1 MDIHQLRSWIFELYE
16 PLENER
22 QYIVYDEQRG
32 NLLIDAPPFS
42 ERALRLVRGA
52 GPASL
57 LVATN
62 AARAADAGKY
72 REALGL
78 QVAAHADDAD
88 GIPGGPDLVLGDDE
102 LVRPDA
108 RAVRVHANGQG
119 ATVVLLRKA
128 GGVLVCG
135 DLDLASDAARA
146 LLPLAFSVVLS
157 ARRSPMWNAG
167 KDNLL
172 ALQDELPKPKK
183 QFGILLQAPW
193 DREYKGRLEDKL
205 VPHDPIVPREVTAPR
220 EAAMGPETL
229 VVATAARELVEA
241 PRRPVSSDRA
251 VSAGGSEGARGPASA
266 MDRGQASAM
275 DRGPAPA
282 IGRGQAPAQGKR
294 PRSFAEDWN
303 APSSPRPPT
312 TIANPETDIQPPPP
326 VVAPRS
332 IGDRYRR
339 LSVEELAGVPYVD
352 YIWGG
357 VDLSPDGSEVAFS
370 WNRSGTFEI
379 YSAPLEGERIF
390 QLTDA
395 KERSVWP
402 RWSPDARQL
411 AFLRDR
417 GGDEQFDIWFVDRD
431 GEHERNLTNETGV
444 VHRDIAWSP
453 DGTKLAYTANAGGK
467 AFAIHV
473 IDVGTGKKRAL
484 TDGVRDDM
492 QPRWSPDGT
501 LLVFWSRRDDVR
513 TNADLYVVPSL
524 GGEATLLETRAGKDG
539 ESFDPQWSPDGT
551 RIAFTTDTRGRQEI
565 AIASYAERQISRV
578 EHMTESIYD
587 EYGAV
592 WRPDGRAL
600 VYLHNEDAAVSLRR
614 VFAVSHADHA
624 VSDIPGMHLSP
635 DVGPDSDTTAFLFSS
650 PSHPWDV
657 FMTRERAIEAR
668 ALTRSLPAT
677 IDSATLVEPSHVRYP
692 GADGDEVPALVFLPY
707 AEALRGEKI
716 PPAIINIHGGPTT
729 QHHREWDLATQV
741 FVNAGFVVLEPNPR
755 GSTGYGKAWREA
767 NRRDWGGKDLE
778 DIARG
783 AAWLGDQKLADPAR
797 IGVYGGSYGGYL
809 TLMSLALRPDRFAA
823 GVSVVGVVSWKTMAE
838 TTRGDLR
845 EYLFREFGDPAKDAE
860 LYRERS
866 PLTHASKIRAPLLIL
881 QGENDPRVPRGEAEQ
896 VVKALRDGGKTH
908 EYHVYPGE
916 GHGFRVTENRIDAL
930 RRALD
935 WFDRHL
941 RQA

>member
-1 MDIHQLRSWIFELYE
+1 VDIHQLRSWIFELYE

-22 QYIVYDEQRG
+22 QYIVYDDERG

-62 AARAADAGKY
+62 AARAADAAKY
-72 REALGL
+72 RQALGL
-78 QVAAHADDAD
+78 QVAVHADDAD

-108 RAVRVHANGQG
+108 RAVRVDANGQG
-119 ATVVLLRKA
+119 ATVLLLQKS
-128 GGVLVCG
+128 GGVLICG

-146 LLPLAFSVVLS
+146 LLPLNFSVVLS

-172 ALQDELPKPKK
+172 ALQDELPKPRK

-193 DREYKGRLEDKL
+193 DRAYKGRLEDKL

-241 PRRPVSSDRA
+241 PRRPVSPERGQA
-251 VSAGGSEGARGPASA
+251 ARESEGARGPAPA
-266 MDRGQASAM
+266 ME
-275 DRGPAPA
+275 RGPAPA
-282 IGRGQAPAQGKR
+282 QGRAETPTSKR
-294 PRSFAEDWN
+294 PKSFAEDWK
-303 APSSPRPPT
+303 APASPRPPT

-332 IGDRYRR
+332 IGHRYRR

-357 VDLSPDGSEVAFS
+357 IDLSPDGAEVAFS

-379 YSAPLEGERIF
+379 YSAPLDGERIF
-390 QLTDA
+390 QLTEA

-402 RWSPDARQL
+402 RWSPDANQL

-417 GGDEQFDIWFVDRD
+417 GGDERFDIWLVDRD
-431 GEHERNLTNETGV
+431 GEHDRNLTNEPGV
-444 VHRDIAWSP
+444 MHRDIAWSP
-453 DGTKLAYTANAGGK
+453 DGTKLAYVANSAGRS
-467 AFAIHV
+467 FAIHV
-473 IDVGTGKKRAL
+473 IDLATGTKRAL
-484 TDGVRDDM
+484 TDGSQDDM

-501 LLVFWSRRDDVR
+501 LLVFWSRRESTR
-513 TNADLYVVPSL
+513 TNADLYVVASS
-524 GGEATLLETRAGKDG
+524 GGETTRLETRQGKDG
-539 ESFDPQWSPDGT
+539 ESIDARWSPDAT
-551 RIAFTTDTRGRQEI
+551 KISFTTDTRGRQEI
-565 AIASYAERQISRV
+565 AIATYAEREIKRV
-578 EHMTESIYD
+578 DRMTESIHD

-592 WRPDGRAL
+592 WRPDGRA
-600 VYLHNEDAAVSLRR
+600 VAYLHNEDAAVSLRR

-624 VSDIPGMHLSP
+624 VSDIPGMHDSP
-635 DVGPDSDTTAFLFSS
+635 DIGPDSDTTVFLFSS
-650 PSHPWDV
+650 PSRPWDV
-657 FMTRERAIEAR
+657 FVTRERAIEAR
-668 ALTRSLPAT
+668 AITRSLPAT
-677 IDSATLVEPSHVRYP
+677 IDPATLVEPSHIRYP
-692 GADGDEVPALVFLPY
+692 GAGGEDVPALLFLPY

-716 PPAIINIHGGPTT
+716 PPAIINIHGGPTS
-729 QHHREWDLATQV
+729 QHHREWNVATQV

-755 GSTGYGKAWREA
+755 GSVGYGKTWREA
-767 NRRDWGGKDLE
+767 NRKDWGGKDLE
-778 DIARG
+778 DVARG
-783 AAWLGDQKLADPAR
+783 AAWLGDQKLADPSR
-797 IGVYGGSYGGYL
+797 IGVYGASYGGYL

-845 EYLFREFGDPAKDAE
+845 DYLVREFGDPVEDAE

-881 QGENDPRVPRGEAEQ
+881 QGENDPRVPQSEAEQ
-896 VVKALRDGGKTH
+896 VVKALRDAGKPH

-930 RRALD
+930 RRAVD
-935 WFDRHL
+935 WFDRNL
-941 RQA
+941 RRA

>member
-1 MDIHQLRSWIFELYE
+1 VDIHQLRSWIFELYE

-22 QYIVYDEQRG
+22 QYIVYDEERG

-78 QVAAHADDAD
+78 QVAVHADDAD

-108 RAVRVHANGQG
+108 RAVRVHANGEG
-119 ATVVLLRKA
+119 ATVLLLRKA

-135 DLDLASDAARA
+135 DLDLASDAARI
-146 LLPLAFSVVLS
+146 LLPLNFSVVLS

-172 ALQDELPKPKK
+172 ALQEELPKPRK

-193 DREYKGRLEDKL
+193 DRAYKGRLEDKL

-229 VVATAARELVEA
+229 VVATAARELVER
-241 PRRPVSSDRA
+241 PRRPVQRGGLPPRPLA
-251 VSAGGSEGARGPASA
+251 AAGETRES
-266 MDRGQASAM
+266 
-275 DRGPAPA
+275 
-282 IGRGQAPAQGKR
+282 KR
-294 PRSFAEDWN
+294 PKSFAEDWD
-303 APSSPRPPT
+303 AHGTARPPT

-357 VDLSPDGSEVAFS
+357 IDLSPDGSEVAFS

-379 YSAPLEGERIF
+379 FSAPLEGERIF
-390 QLTDA
+390 QLTEA
-395 KERSVWP
+395 NERSVWP
-402 RWSPDARQL
+402 RWSPDAKQI

-417 GGDEQFDIWFVDRD
+417 GGDERFDIWLVDRD
-431 GEHERNLTNETGV
+431 GEHERNLTNEPGV
-444 VHRDIAWSP
+444 MHRDIAWSP
-453 DGTKLAYTANAGGK
+453 DGTKLAYTANAAGAGK

-473 IDVGTGKKRAL
+473 IDVTTGAKRAL
-484 TDGVRDDM
+484 TDGSRTDF
-492 QPRWSPDGT
+492 QPQWSPDGA
-501 LLVFWSRRDDVR
+501 LLVFWSRRDNNPM
-513 TNADLYVVPSL
+513 NADLHVVAAA
-524 GGEATLLETRAGKDG
+524 GGEVTRLDTRAGVDG
-539 ESFDPQWSPDGT
+539 ESTDPRWAPEGT
-551 RIAFTTDTRGRQEI
+551 RISFTTDTRGRHEV
-565 AIASYAERQISRV
+565 AIATYAEREIGRV
-578 EHMTESIYD
+578 ERMTDSIYD

-600 VYLHNEDAAVSLRR
+600 AYLHNEDAAVSLRR

-624 VSDIPGMHLSP
+624 VSDIPGMHASP
-635 DVGPDSDTTAFLFSS
+635 DIGPDSDTTVFVFSS
-650 PSHPWDV
+650 PSRPWDV
-657 FMTRERAIEAR
+657 YVTRERATEAR
-668 ALTRSLPAT
+668 AITRSLPTT
-677 IDSATLVEPSHVRYP
+677 IDPVTLVEPSHVRYP
-692 GADGDEVPALVFLPY
+692 GAGGEDVPALLFLPY

-716 PPAIINIHGGPTT
+716 PPAVVNIHGGPTA
-729 QHHREWDLATQV
+729 QHHREWNVATQV
-741 FVNAGFVVLEPNPR
+741 FVNAGFVVLAPNPR
-755 GSTGYGKAWREA
+755 GSTGYGKKWREA
-767 NRRDWGGKDLE
+767 NRGDWGGRDLE

-797 IGVYGGSYGGYL
+797 IGVYGVSYGGYL

-823 GVSVVGVVSWKTMAE
+823 GVSVVGIVSWKTLAE

-845 EYLFREFGDPAKDAE
+845 DVLFREFGDPDEDAE

-866 PLTHASKIRAPLLIL
+866 PLTHASKIRSPLLIL
-881 QGENDPRVPRGEAEQ
+881 QGENDPRVPRSEAEQ
-896 VVKALRDGGKTH
+896 VVKALRDGGKVH
-908 EYHVYPGE
+908 EYHVYPSE
-916 GHGFRVTENRIDAL
+916 GHGFRMTENRIDSL

-935 WFDRHL
+935 WFERYL
-941 RQA
+941 RAVGG

>member
-1 MDIHQLRSWIFELYE
+1 VDIHQLRSWIFELYE

-22 QYIVYDEQRG
+22 QYIVYDGERG

-62 AARAADAGKY
+62 AARAADAAKY

-78 QVAAHADDAD
+78 QVAVHADDAD
-88 GIPGGPDLVLGDDE
+88 GLPGGPDLVLGDDE

-108 RAVRVHANGQG
+108 RAVRVHANGEG
-119 ATVVLLRKA
+119 ATVLLLRKA

-135 DLDLASDAARA
+135 DLDLASDAART
-146 LLPLAFSVVLS
+146 LLPLSFSVVLS

-172 ALQDELPKPKK
+172 ALQDELPKPPK

-193 DREYKGRLEDKL
+193 DRAYKGRLEDKL

-229 VVATAARELVEA
+229 VVATAARELVER
-241 PRRPVSSDRA
+241 PRRPTPA
-251 VSAGGSEGARGPASA
+251 AAGATAAGPA
-266 MDRGQASAM
+266 QP
-275 DRGPAPA
+275 PAKA
-282 IGRGQAPAQGKR
+282 TKR
-294 PRSFAEDWN
+294 PRSFAEDWT
-303 APSSPRPPT
+303 ARSSPRPPT

-357 VDLSPDGSEVAFS
+357 VDLSPDGSEAAFS

-379 YSAPLEGERIF
+379 YSAPLDGARIY

-402 RWSPDARQL
+402 RWSPDAKQL

-417 GGDEQFDIWFVDRD
+417 GGDERFDIWVVDRD
-431 GEHERNLTNETGV
+431 GERERNLTNESGV
-444 VHRDIAWSP
+444 MHRDIAWSP
-453 DGTKLAYTANAGGK
+453 DGTKIAYAANAGGT
-467 AFAIHV
+467 AFAVHV
-473 IDVGTGKKRAL
+473 IEVGTGEKRAL
-484 TDGVRDDM
+484 TDGSRDDM

-501 LLVFWSRRDDVR
+501 LLVFWSRREDVR
-513 TNADLYVVPSL
+513 TNADLYVVAAA
-524 GGEATLLETRAGKDG
+524 GGEITRLLTRDGKDG
-539 ESFDPQWSPDGT
+539 ESIDPQWSPDGA
-551 RIAFTTDTRGRQEI
+551 RISFTTDTRGRQEV
-565 AIASYAERQISRV
+565 AVASYAEREISRV
-578 EHMTESIYD
+578 DHMTESIHD

-600 VYLHNEDAAVSLRR
+600 AYLHNEDAAVSLRR
-614 VFAVSHADHA
+614 VFTVSHADHA
-624 VSDIPGMHLSP
+624 VSDIPGIHASP
-635 DVGPDSDTTAFLFSS
+635 DIGSDSDTTAFLFSS
-650 PSHPWDV
+650 PSRPWDV
-657 FMTRERAIEAR
+657 FVTRERATEAR

-677 IDSATLVEPSHVRYP
+677 IDPATLVEPSHIRYR
-692 GADGDEVPALVFLPY
+692 GAGGDEVPALLFLPY
-707 AEALRGEKI
+707 AEALRGEKT
-716 PPAIINIHGGPTT
+716 PPAIINIHGGPTA
-729 QHHREWDLATQV
+729 QHHREWNVATQV

-767 NRRDWGGKDLE
+767 NRHDWGGKDLE
-778 DIARG
+778 DIALG

-823 GVSVVGVVSWKTMAE
+823 GVSAVGIVSWKTMAE

-845 EYLFREFGDPAKDAE
+845 DYLLREFGDPAKDAE

-881 QGENDPRVPRGEAEQ
+881 QGENDPRVPRSEAEQ

-908 EYHVYPGE
+908 DYHVYAGE
-916 GHGFRVTENRIDAL
+916 GHGFRVTENRVDSL

-935 WFDRHL
+935 WFERHL
-941 RQA
+941 RGAGG

>member
-78 QVAAHADDAD
+78 QVAAHADDAA
-88 GIPGGPDLVLGDDE
+88 GIPGGPDLILGDDE

-108 RAVRVHANGQG
+108 RAFRVHADGHG
-119 ATVVLLRKA
+119 ATVLLLRKA

-146 LLPLAFSVVLS
+146 LLPLNFSTVLS

-172 ALQDELPKPKK
+172 TLQDELPKPRK

-193 DREYKGRLEDKL
+193 DREYTGRLEDKL

-229 VVATAARELVEA
+229 VVATAARELVER
-241 PRRPVSSDRA
+241 PRRPEGA
-251 VSAGGSEGARGPASA
+251 AAGGVREGARGPAPA
-266 MDRGQASAM
+266 KEASSKAT
-275 DRGPAPA
+275 
-282 IGRGQAPAQGKR
+282 KR
-294 PRSFAEDWN
+294 PKSFAEDWD
-303 APSSPRPPT
+303 APGTARPPT
-312 TIANPETDIQPPPP
+312 TIANPATDIQPPPP
-326 VVAPRS
+326 GVAPRS

-352 YIWGG
+352 YVWGG
-357 VDLSPDGSEVAFS
+357 IDLSPDGSEVAFS

-379 YSAPLEGERIF
+379 FSAPLDGERIF
-390 QLTDA
+390 QLTEA
-395 KERSVWP
+395 NERSVWP
-402 RWSPDARQL
+402 RWSPDAKQL

-417 GGDEQFDIWFVDRD
+417 GGDERLDIWLVDRD
-431 GEHERNLTNETGV
+431 GEHESNLTSEPGV
-444 VHRDIAWSP
+444 MHRDIAWSP
-453 DGTKLAYTANAGGK
+453 DGTKLVYTANVGAKG
-467 AFAIHV
+467 FAIHV
-473 IDVGTGKKRAL
+473 IDVTTGAKRAL
-484 TDGVRDDM
+484 TDGSRDDM

-501 LLVFWSRRDDVR
+501 LLVFWSRRGDVR
-513 TNADLYVVPSL
+513 TNADLYVVATS
-524 GGEATLLETRAGKDG
+524 GGDATRLETRGGIDG
-539 ESFDPQWSPDGT
+539 ESIDPRWSPDGT
-551 RIAFTTDTRGRQEI
+551 RISFTTDTRGRHEV
-565 AIASYAERQISRV
+565 AIATYAERDIGRI
-578 EHMTESIYD
+578 ERMTESIHD

-600 VYLHNEDAAVSLRR
+600 AYLHNEDAAVSVRR

-624 VSDIPGMHLSP
+624 VSDIPGMHASP
-635 DVGPDSDTTAFLFSS
+635 DIGPDSDTTVFLFSS
-650 PSHPWDV
+650 PSRPWDV
-657 FMTRERAIEAR
+657 YMTRERAIEAR
-668 ALTRSLPAT
+668 AITRSLPAT
-677 IDSATLVEPSHVRYP
+677 IGPETLVEPSHLVYP
-692 GADGDEVPALVFLPY
+692 GAGGEDVPALLFLPY
-707 AEALRGEKI
+707 AEALRTEKI
-716 PPAIINIHGGPTT
+716 PPAIINIHGGPTS
-729 QHHREWDLATQV
+729 QHHREWNVATQM

-755 GSTGYGKAWREA
+755 GSTGYGKKWREG

-783 AAWLGDQKLADPAR
+783 AAWLGEQKLADPAR
-797 IGVYGGSYGGYL
+797 IGVYGVSYGGYL
-809 TLMSLALRPDRFAA
+809 TLMSLALRPERFAA
-823 GVSVVGVVSWKTMAE
+823 GVSVVGVVSWKTMVE

-845 EYLFREFGDPAKDAE
+845 DYLLRELGDPAKDAD

-866 PLTHASKIRAPLLIL
+866 PLTHVSKIRSPLLVL
-881 QGENDPRVPRGEAEQ
+881 QGENDPRVPRSEAEQ
-896 VVKALRDGGKTH
+896 VVKALRDNGKPH

-941 RQA
+941 RRA

>member
-62 AARAADAGKY
+62 AARAVDAAKY
-72 REALGL
+72 RERLGL
-78 QVAAHADDAD
+78 QVAVHADDAD
-88 GIPGGPDLVLGDDE
+88 GVPGGPDLVLGDDE

-108 RAVRVHANGQG
+108 RAIRVHANGEG
-119 ATVVLLRKA
+119 ATVLLLRKA

-146 LLPLAFSVVLS
+146 LLPLHFSVVLS

-172 ALQDELPKPKK
+172 TLQDELPKPQK

-229 VVATAARELVEA
+229 VVATAARELVER
-241 PRRPVSSDRA
+241 PRRPLPAAAAATASGAAQQSVKSS
-251 VSAGGSEGARGPASA
+251 S
-266 MDRGQASAM
+266 
-275 DRGPAPA
+275 
-282 IGRGQAPAQGKR
+282 R
-294 PRSFAEDWN
+294 PKSFAEDWD
-303 APSSPRPPT
+303 ARGTARPPT
-312 TIANPETDIQPPPP
+312 TIANPPTDIQPPPP

-332 IGDRYRR
+332 IGDRFRR
-339 LSVEELAGVPYVD
+339 LSVEELAGVPFVD
-352 YIWGG
+352 YQWGG
-357 VDLSPDGSEVAFS
+357 IDLSPDGSEVAFS

-379 YSAPLEGERIF
+379 FSAPLDGKRIF
-390 QLTDA
+390 QLTGA
-395 KERSVWP
+395 NERSVWP
-402 RWSPDARQL
+402 RWSPDAKQL

-417 GGDEQFDIWFVDRD
+417 GGDERFDIWLVDRE
-431 GEHERNLTNETGV
+431 GERERNLTNEPGV
-444 VHRDIAWSP
+444 THRDIAWSP
-453 DGTKLAYTANAGGK
+453 DGTKIAYTANAGAKG
-467 AFAIHV
+467 FGIDV
-473 IDVGTGKKRAL
+473 IDVTTGAKRAL
-484 TDGVRDDM
+484 TDGSRDDL
-492 QPRWSPDGT
+492 QPQWSPDGT
-501 LLVFWSRRDDVR
+501 VLVFWSRRDDVR
-513 TNADLYVVPSL
+513 TNADLYVVAAA
-524 GGEATLLETRAGKDG
+524 GGDATRLETRGGNDG
-539 ESFDPQWSPDGT
+539 ESIDPRWSPDGT
-551 RIAFTTDTRGRQEI
+551 RISFTTDTRGRQEV
-565 AIASYAERQISRV
+565 AIATYAERELGRI
-578 EHMTESIYD
+578 EHMTESIHD
-587 EYGAV
+587 EYAAV
-592 WRPDGRAL
+592 WRPDGRGLA
-600 VYLHNEDAAVSLRR
+600 YLHNEDATVSLRR

-624 VSDIPGMHLSP
+624 VSDIPGMHASP
-635 DVGPDSDTTAFLFSS
+635 DIGPDNDTTAFLFSS
-650 PSHPWDV
+650 PSRPWDV
-657 FMTRERAIEAR
+657 YVTRERAIEAR
-668 ALTRSLPAT
+668 AITRSLPAT
-677 IDSATLVEPSHVRYP
+677 IDPATLVEPSHVRYP
-692 GADGDEVPALVFLPY
+692 GAGGEEVPALLFLPY

-716 PPAIINIHGGPTT
+716 PPAIINIHGGPTS
-729 QHHREWDLATQV
+729 QHHREWNVATQI

-755 GSTGYGKAWREA
+755 GSLGYGKKWREA

-778 DIARG
+778 DVARG

-797 IGVYGGSYGGYL
+797 IGVYGVSYGGYL

-823 GVSVVGVVSWKTMAE
+823 GVSVVGIVSWKTMAE

-845 EYLFREFGDPAKDAE
+845 EYLFRELGDPATDAD
-860 LYRERS
+860 LYRDRS
-866 PLTHASKIRAPLLIL
+866 PLTHASKIRAPLLVL
-881 QGENDPRVPRGEAEQ
+881 QGENDPRVPRSEAEQ
-896 VVKALRDGGKTH
+896 VVKALRDGGKPH

-930 RRALD
+930 RRALN

-941 RQA
+941 RRA

>member
-1 MDIHQLRSWIFELYE
+1 VDIHQLRSWIFELYE

-78 QVAAHADDAD
+78 QVAVHADDAKA
-88 GIPGGPDLVLGDDE
+88 IPGGPDLVLGDDE

-108 RAVRVHANGQG
+108 RAIRVHANGNG
-119 ATVVLLRKA
+119 ATVLLLRKA

-146 LLPLAFSVVLS
+146 LLPLNFSVVLS

-172 ALQDELPKPKK
+172 TLQDELPKPRK

-193 DREYKGRLEDKL
+193 DRSYKGRLEDKL

-229 VVATAARELVEA
+229 VVASAARELVER
-241 PRRPVSSDRA
+241 PRRPLP
-251 VSAGGSEGARGPASA
+251 AGAAAAASGAA
-266 MDRGQASAM
+266 QASAKET
-275 DRGPAPA
+275 
-282 IGRGQAPAQGKR
+282 KR
-294 PRSFAEDWN
+294 PKSFAEDWD
-303 APSSPRPPT
+303 ARGTARPPT
-312 TIANPETDIQPPPP
+312 TIANPATDIQPPPP

-332 IGDRYRR
+332 IGARYRR

-357 VDLSPDGSEVAFS
+357 IDLSPDGSEVAFS

-379 YSAPLEGERIF
+379 FSAPLDGERIF
-390 QLTDA
+390 QLTEA
-395 KERSVWP
+395 NERSVWP
-402 RWSPDARQL
+402 RWSPDAKQL

-417 GGDEQFDIWFVDRD
+417 GGDERFDIWLVDRD
-431 GEHERNLTNETGV
+431 GEHERNLTNEPGV
-444 VHRDIAWSP
+444 THRDIAWSP
-453 DGTKLAYTANAGGK
+453 DGTKLAYTANATGK
-467 AFAIHV
+467 SFAVHL
-473 IDVGTGKKRAL
+473 IDVTTGAKRAL
-484 TDGVRDDM
+484 TDGVRDDL

-501 LLVFWSRRDDVR
+501 LLVFWSRREEIR
-513 TNADLYVVPSL
+513 TNADLYVVAAS
-524 GGEATLLETRAGKDG
+524 GGDATRLETRGGVDG
-539 ESFDPQWSPDGT
+539 ESIDPRWSPDGT
-551 RIAFTTDTRGRQEI
+551 RISFTTDTRGRQEV
-565 AIASYAERQISRV
+565 AVATYAEREIGRI
-578 EHMTESIYD
+578 ERMTDSIHD

-592 WRPDGRAL
+592 WRPDGRGLA
-600 VYLHNEDAAVSLRR
+600 YLHNEDAAVSLRR

-624 VSDIPGMHLSP
+624 VSDIPGMHAWP
-635 DVGPDSDTTAFLFSS
+635 DIGPDSDATAFLFSS
-650 PSHPWDV
+650 PSRPWDV
-657 FMTRERAIEAR
+657 FVTRERAIEAR
-668 ALTRSLPAT
+668 AITRSLPAT
-677 IDSATLVEPSHVRYP
+677 IDPETLVEPSHLRYP
-692 GADGDEVPALVFLPY
+692 GANGEDVPALLFLPY
-707 AEALRGEKI
+707 AEALRGETI
-716 PPAIINIHGGPTT
+716 PPAIINIHGGPTS
-729 QHHREWDLATQV
+729 QHHREWNVATQV

-755 GSTGYGKAWREA
+755 GSTGYGKKWREG

-778 DIARG
+778 DVARG

-797 IGVYGGSYGGYL
+797 IGVYGVSYGGYL
-809 TLMSLALRPDRFAA
+809 TLMSLALRGDRFAA
-823 GVSVVGVVSWKTMAE
+823 GVSVVGVVSWKTMVE

-845 EYLFREFGDPAKDAE
+845 EYLLRELGDPAKDAD

-866 PLTHASKIRAPLLIL
+866 PLTHASKIRSPLLVL
-881 QGENDPRVPRGEAEQ
+881 QGENDPRVPRSEAEQ
-896 VVKALRDGGKTH
+896 VVKALRDSGKPH

-916 GHGFRVTENRIDAL
+916 GHGFRTTENRIDAL

-941 RQA
+941 RHA

>member
-52 GPASL
+52 GPTSL

-62 AARAADAGKY
+62 AARAADAAKY

-78 QVAAHADDAD
+78 QVAVHADDANA
-88 GIPGGPDLVLGDDE
+88 IPGGPDLVLGDDE

-108 RAVRVHANGQG
+108 RAIRVHANGDG
-119 ATVVLLRKA
+119 ATVLLLRKA

-146 LLPLAFSVVLS
+146 LLPLHFSVVLS

-172 ALQDELPKPKK
+172 TLQDELPKPRK

-205 VPHDPIVPREVTAPR
+205 VPHDPIVPREVTAAR

-229 VVATAARELVEA
+229 VVATAARELVER
-241 PRRPVSSDRA
+241 PRRPTPA
-251 VSAGGSEGARGPASA
+251 PASA
-266 MDRGQASAM
+266 AASGAAQQ
-275 DRGPAPA
+275 PAKA
-282 IGRGQAPAQGKR
+282 SKR
-294 PRSFAEDWN
+294 PKNFAEDWD
-303 APSSPRPPT
+303 ARGTARPPT
-312 TIANPETDIQPPPP
+312 TIANPATDIQPPPP

-357 VDLSPDGSEVAFS
+357 IDLSPDGSEVAFS

-379 YSAPLEGERIF
+379 FSAPLDGERIF
-390 QLTDA
+390 QLTGA
-395 KERSVWP
+395 NERSVWP
-402 RWSPDARQL
+402 RWSPDAKQL

-417 GGDEQFDIWFVDRD
+417 GGDERFDIWLVDRD
-431 GEHERNLTNETGV
+431 GEHERNLTNEPGV
-444 VHRDIAWSP
+444 MNRDIAWSP
-453 DGTKLAYTANAGGK
+453 DGTKLVYTANAAGK
-467 AFAIHV
+467 GFGVHV
-473 IDVGTGKKRAL
+473 IDVTTGAKRAL
-484 TDGVRDDM
+484 TDGARDDL

-501 LLVFWSRRDDVR
+501 LLVFWSRREDVR
-513 TNADLYVVPSL
+513 TNADLYVVAAS
-524 GGEATLLETRAGKDG
+524 GGDVTRLETRGGVDG
-539 ESFDPQWSPDGT
+539 ESIDPRWSPDGT
-551 RIAFTTDTRGRQEI
+551 RISFTTDTRGRQEV
-565 AIASYAERQISRV
+565 AIATYAEREIGRI
-578 EHMTESIYD
+578 ERMTESIHD

-600 VYLHNEDAAVSLRR
+600 TYLHNEDAAVSLRR

-624 VSDIPGMHLSP
+624 VSDIPGMHASP
-635 DVGPDSDTTAFLFSS
+635 DIGPDSDTTAFLFSS
-650 PSHPWDV
+650 PSRPWDV
-657 FMTRERAIEAR
+657 YVTRERAIEAK
-668 ALTRSLPAT
+668 AITRSLPAR
-677 IDSATLVEPSHVRYP
+677 IDPETLVEPSHVRYP
-692 GADGDEVPALVFLPY
+692 GAGGEDVPALLFLPY
-707 AEALRGEKI
+707 VEALRGEKVA
-716 PPAIINIHGGPTT
+716 PAIINIHGGPTS
-729 QHHREWDLATQV
+729 QHHREWNVATQV
-741 FVNAGFVVLEPNPR
+741 FANAGFVVLEPNPR
-755 GSTGYGKAWREA
+755 GSTGYGKKWREG

-778 DIARG
+778 DVARG

-797 IGVYGGSYGGYL
+797 IGVYGVSYGGYL

-823 GVSVVGVVSWKTMAE
+823 GVSVVGVVSWKTMVD

-845 EYLFREFGDPAKDAE
+845 DYLLRELGDPAKDAE

-866 PLTHASKIRAPLLIL
+866 PLTHASKIRAPLLVL
-881 QGENDPRVPRGEAEQ
+881 QGENDPRVPRSEAEQ
-896 VVKALRDGGKTH
+896 VVTALREGGKPH

-916 GHGFRVTENRIDAL
+916 GHGFRTTENRIDAL

-941 RQA
+941 RRA

>member
-1 MDIHQLRSWIFELYE
+1 VDIHQLRSWIFELYE

-62 AARAADAGKY
+62 AARAYDAGKY

-78 QVAAHADDAD
+78 QVAVHADDAD

-108 RAVRVHANGQG
+108 RAVRVHASGDG
-119 ATVVLLRKA
+119 ATVLLLRKA

-146 LLPLAFSVVLS
+146 LLPLSFSVVLS

-172 ALQDELPKPKK
+172 ALQDELPKPRK

-193 DREYKGRLEDKL
+193 DRAYKGRLEDKL

-229 VVATAARELVEA
+229 VVATAARELVET
-241 PRRPVSSDRA
+241 PRRP
-251 VSAGGSEGARGPASA
+251 AGAERVRVAGESEGARGQAPAKE
-266 MDRGQASAM
+266 
-275 DRGPAPA
+275 RGPAPVLE
-282 IGRGQAPAQGKR
+282 RGQAPAKNKR
-294 PRSFAEDWN
+294 PKSFAEDWD
-303 APSSPRPPT
+303 APGTARPPT

-326 VVAPRS
+326 VFAPRA

-352 YIWGG
+352 YVWGG
-357 VDLSPDGSEVAFS
+357 IDLSPDGSEVAFS

-379 YSAPLEGERIF
+379 YSAPIEGERIF
-390 QLTDA
+390 QLTEA

-402 RWSPDARQL
+402 RWSPDGRQL

-417 GGDEQFDIWFVDRD
+417 GGDERFDIWLVDKD
-431 GEHERNLTNETGV
+431 GEHERNLTNEPGIM
-444 VHRDIAWSP
+444 HREIEWSP
-453 DGTKLAYTANAGGK
+453 DGTKLVYTANATGMEK
-467 AFAIHV
+467 TFAIHV
-473 IDVGTGKKRAL
+473 IDVTTGAKRKL
-484 TDGVRDDM
+484 TDGARTDF
-492 QPRWSPDGT
+492 QPRWSPDGA
-501 LLVFWSRRDDVR
+501 LLVFWSRRDNTR
-513 TNADLYVVPSL
+513 TNADLYVVAAS
-524 GGEATLLETRAGKDG
+524 GGEATRLDTRGGLDG
-539 ESFDPQWSPDGT
+539 ESTDPRWSPDGT
-551 RIAFTTDTRGRQEI
+551 RISFTTDTRGRDEVGI
-565 AIASYAERQISRV
+565 ATYAEREIGRV
-578 EHMTESIYD
+578 ERMTDSIYD

-592 WRPDGRAL
+592 WRPDGRGLA
-600 VYLHNEDAAVSLRR
+600 YLHSEDAAVSLRR
-614 VFAVSHADHA
+614 VFTASHADHA
-624 VSDIPGMHLSP
+624 VSDIPGMHAFP
-635 DVGPDSDTTAFLFSS
+635 DVAPDSDKTVFLFSS
-650 PSHPWDV
+650 PSRPWDV
-657 FMTRERAIEAR
+657 YVTRERANAAR
-668 ALTRSLPAT
+668 AITRSLPGT
-677 IDSATLVEPSHVRYP
+677 IDPATLVEPSHVRYP
-692 GADGDEVPALVFLPY
+692 GAGDEDVPALLFLPY
-707 AEALRGEKI
+707 AEALRGETI
-716 PPAIINIHGGPTT
+716 PPAIINIHGGPTA
-729 QHHREWDLATQV
+729 QHHREWNVATQV

-755 GSTGYGKAWREA
+755 GSTGYGKKWREA
-767 NRRDWGGKDLE
+767 NRHDWGGKDLE

-797 IGVYGGSYGGYL
+797 IGVYGGNYGGYL

-823 GVSVVGVVSWKTMAE
+823 GVSVVGVVSWKTTLE

-845 EYLFREFGDPAKDAE
+845 DRLLREFGDPATDAD

-881 QGENDPRVPRGEAEQ
+881 QGENNPRVPASEPEQ
-896 VVKALRDGGKTH
+896 LVKALRDGGKVH

-916 GHGFRVTENRIDAL
+916 GHGFRVTENRIDSL

>member
-1 MDIHQLRSWIFELYE
+1 VDIHQLRSWIFELYE

-22 QYIVYDEQRG
+22 QYIVYDEHRG

-62 AARAADAGKY
+62 AMRAADASKY
-72 REALGL
+72 RQALGL

-108 RAVRVHANGQG
+108 RAVRVHANGNG

-146 LLPLAFSVVLS
+146 LLPLDFAVVLS

-172 ALQDELPKPKK
+172 ALQDELPKPRKE
-183 QFGILLQAPW
+183 FGILLQAPW
-193 DREYKGRLEDKL
+193 DREYKGRLEDKM
-205 VPHDPIVPREVTAPR
+205 VPNDPIVPREVTAPR

-229 VVATAARELVEA
+229 IVATAARELVER
-241 PRRPVSSDRA
+241 PRRPVPA
-251 VSAGGSEGARGPASA
+251 TASAGASGATQQSA
-266 MDRGQASAM
+266 KAT
-275 DRGPAPA
+275 
-282 IGRGQAPAQGKR
+282 KR
-294 PRSFAEDWN
+294 PKSFAEDWD
-303 APSSPRPPT
+303 ARGTARPPT
-312 TIANPETDIQPPPP
+312 TIANPETEIQPPPP
-326 VVAPRS
+326 VVEPRS
-332 IGDRYRR
+332 IGARYRR

-352 YIWGG
+352 YLWGG
-357 VDLSPDGSEVAFS
+357 IDLSPDGSEVAFS

-379 YSAPLEGERIF
+379 YSAPLAGERIF
-390 QLTDA
+390 QMTDA
-395 KERSVWP
+395 SERSVWP
-402 RWSPDARQL
+402 RWSPDAKQL

-417 GGDEQFDIWFVDRD
+417 GGDERFDIWLVDRD
-431 GEHERNLTNETGV
+431 GEHERNLTNEPGV
-444 VHRDIAWSP
+444 MHRDIAWSP
-453 DGTKLAYTANAGGK
+453 DGTKIAYTANVGGK
-467 AFAIHV
+467 TFAIHV
-473 IDVGTGKKRAL
+473 IDVATGAKRAV
-484 TDGVRDDM
+484 TDSSRTDF
-492 QPRWSPDGT
+492 QPQWSPDGT
-501 LLVFWSRRDDVR
+501 LLVFWSRRETTP
-513 TNADLYVVPSL
+513 TNADLYVVAAS
-524 GGEATLLETRAGKDG
+524 GGDATRLDTRGGVDG
-539 ESFDPQWSPDGT
+539 ESTDPRWSPDGT
-551 RIAFTTDTRGRQEI
+551 RISFTTDTRGRHEV
-565 AIASYAERQISRV
+565 AIATYAEREIGRV
-578 EHMTESIYD
+578 ERMTDSIHD

-600 VYLHNEDAAVSLRR
+600 AYLHNEDGAVSLRR
-614 VFAVSHADHA
+614 VFTVSHADHA
-624 VSDIPGMHLSP
+624 VSDIPGMHTFP
-635 DVGPDSDTTAFLFSS
+635 DIGPDSDTTAFLFSS
-650 PSHPWDV
+650 PSRPWDV
-657 FMTRERAIEAR
+657 YVTRERAIEAR
-668 ALTRSLPAT
+668 AITRSLPAT
-677 IDSATLVEPSHVRYP
+677 IDPATLVEPSHIWYP
-692 GADGDEVPALVFLPY
+692 GAGGEDVPALLFVPY

-716 PPAIINIHGGPTT
+716 PPAIINIHGGPTA
-729 QHHREWDLATQV
+729 QHHREWNVATQV

-755 GSTGYGKAWREA
+755 GSTGYGKKWREA
-767 NRRDWGGKDLE
+767 NRHDWGGKDRD

-797 IGVYGGSYGGYL
+797 IGLYGGSYGGYL

-845 EYLFREFGDPAKDAE
+845 DYLLRELGDPVKDAD

-866 PLTHASKIRAPLLIL
+866 PLTHASKIRAPLLVL
-881 QGENDPRVPRGEAEQ
+881 QGENDPRVPRNEAEQ
-896 VVKALRDGGKTH
+896 VVKALRDGGKVH
-908 EYHVYPGE
+908 EYHVYAGE
-916 GHGFRVTENRIDAL
+916 GHGFRVTENRIDSL

-935 WFDRHL
+935 WFDQHL
-941 RQA
+941 RGTSR

>member
-78 QVAAHADDAD
+78 QVAVHADDAKA
-88 GIPGGPDLVLGDDE
+88 IPGGPDLVLGDDE

-108 RAVRVHANGQG
+108 RAIRVHANGNG
-119 ATVVLLRKA
+119 ATVLLLRKA

-146 LLPLAFSVVLS
+146 LLPLNFSVVLS

-172 ALQDELPKPKK
+172 TLQDELPKPRK

-193 DREYKGRLEDKL
+193 DRSYKGRLEDKL

-229 VVATAARELVEA
+229 VVASAARELVER
-241 PRRPVSSDRA
+241 PRRPLP
-251 VSAGGSEGARGPASA
+251 AGAAAAASGAA
-266 MDRGQASAM
+266 QASAKET
-275 DRGPAPA
+275 
-282 IGRGQAPAQGKR
+282 KR
-294 PRSFAEDWN
+294 PKSFAEDWD
-303 APSSPRPPT
+303 ARGTARPPT
-312 TIANPETDIQPPPP
+312 TIANPATDIQPPPP

-332 IGDRYRR
+332 IGARYRR

-357 VDLSPDGSEVAFS
+357 IDLSPDGSEVAFS

-379 YSAPLEGERIF
+379 FSAPLDGERIF
-390 QLTDA
+390 QLTEA
-395 KERSVWP
+395 NERSVWP
-402 RWSPDARQL
+402 RWSPDAKQL

-417 GGDEQFDIWFVDRD
+417 GGDERFDIWLVDRD
-431 GEHERNLTNETGV
+431 GEHERNLTNEPGV
-444 VHRDIAWSP
+444 THRDIAWSP
-453 DGTKLAYTANAGGK
+453 DGTKLAYTANATGK
-467 AFAIHV
+467 SFAVHL
-473 IDVGTGKKRAL
+473 IDVTTGAKRAL
-484 TDGVRDDM
+484 TDGVRDDL

-501 LLVFWSRRDDVR
+501 LLVFWSRREEIR
-513 TNADLYVVPSL
+513 TNADLYVVAAS
-524 GGEATLLETRAGKDG
+524 GGDATRLETRGGVDG
-539 ESFDPQWSPDGT
+539 ESIDPRWSPDGT
-551 RIAFTTDTRGRQEI
+551 RISFTTDTRGRQEV
-565 AIASYAERQISRV
+565 AVATYAEREMGRIER
-578 EHMTESIYD
+578 MTDSIHD

-592 WRPDGRAL
+592 WRPDGRGLA
-600 VYLHNEDAAVSLRR
+600 YLHNEDAAVSLRR

-624 VSDIPGMHLSP
+624 VSDIPGMHAWP
-635 DVGPDSDTTAFLFSS
+635 DIGPDSDATAFLFSS
-650 PSHPWDV
+650 PSRPWDV
-657 FMTRERAIEAR
+657 FVTRERAIEAR
-668 ALTRSLPAT
+668 AITRSLPAT
-677 IDSATLVEPSHVRYP
+677 IDPETLVEPSHLRYP
-692 GADGDEVPALVFLPY
+692 GANGEDVPALLFLPY
-707 AEALRGEKI
+707 AEALRGETI
-716 PPAIINIHGGPTT
+716 PPAIINIHGGPTS
-729 QHHREWDLATQV
+729 QHHREWNVATQV

-755 GSTGYGKAWREA
+755 GSTGYGKKWREG

-778 DIARG
+778 DVARG

-797 IGVYGGSYGGYL
+797 IGVYGVSYGGYL
-809 TLMSLALRPDRFAA
+809 TLMSLALRGDRFAA
-823 GVSVVGVVSWKTMAE
+823 GVSVVGVVSWKTMVE

-845 EYLFREFGDPAKDAE
+845 EYLLRELGDPAKDAD

-866 PLTHASKIRAPLLIL
+866 PLTHASKIRSPLLVL
-881 QGENDPRVPRGEAEQ
+881 QGENDPRVPRSEAEQ
-896 VVKALRDGGKTH
+896 VVKALRDSGKPH

-916 GHGFRVTENRIDAL
+916 GHGFRTTENRIDAL

-941 RQA
+941 RHA

>member
-88 GIPGGPDLVLGDDE
+88 GIAGGPDLVLSDDE

-108 RAVRVHANGQG
+108 RAVRVRANGEG
-119 ATVVLLRKA
+119 ATVLLLRKA

-146 LLPLAFSVVLS
+146 LLPLSFSVVLS
-157 ARRSPMWNAG
+157 ARWSPMWNAG

-172 ALQDELPKPKK
+172 ALQEELPKPRK

-193 DREYKGRLEDKL
+193 DRAYKGRLEDKL

-229 VVATAARELVEA
+229 VVASAARELVER
-241 PRRPVSSDRA
+241 PRRPVQRGGLPPRPLTA
-251 VSAGGSEGARGPASA
+251 AGETPTS
-266 MDRGQASAM
+266 
-275 DRGPAPA
+275 
-282 IGRGQAPAQGKR
+282 KR
-294 PRSFAEDWN
+294 PKSFAEDW
-303 APSSPRPPT
+303 AARGSPRPPT
-312 TIANPETDIQPPPP
+312 TIANPEADIQPPPP

-357 VDLSPDGSEVAFS
+357 IDLSPDGSEVAFS

-379 YSAPLEGERIF
+379 YSVPLDGERIF

-417 GGDEQFDIWFVDRD
+417 GGDEQFDIWLVDRD
-431 GEHERNLTNETGV
+431 GEHERNLTNEPGV
-444 VHRDIAWSP
+444 MHRDIAWSP
-453 DGTKLAYTANAGGK
+453 DGTKLVYTANSGGK
-467 AFAIHV
+467 AFGIQV
-473 IDVGTGKKRAL
+473 IDLATGEKRAI
-484 TDGVRDDM
+484 TDGSRDDM

-501 LLVFWSRRDDVR
+501 LLVFWSRRETTR
-513 TNADLYVVPSL
+513 TNADLYVVAST
-524 GGEATLLETRAGKDG
+524 GGETTRLETREGKDG
-539 ESFDPQWSPDGT
+539 ESTDPQWSPDGT
-551 RIAFTTDTRGRQEI
+551 RISFTTDTRGRHEI
-565 AIASYAERQISRV
+565 ALASYAEREVRRV
-578 EHMTESIYD
+578 EHMTDSIHD

-600 VYLHNEDAAVSLRR
+600 AYLHNEDAAVSLRR

-635 DVGPDSDTTAFLFSS
+635 DIGPNSDTTAFMFSS
-650 PSHPWDV
+650 PSRPWDV
-657 FMTRERAIEAR
+657 FVTGERAIEAR
-668 ALTRSLPAT
+668 ALTRSLPAA
-677 IDSATLVEPSHVRYP
+677 IDPATLVEPSHVRYP
-692 GADGDEVPALVFLPY
+692 GADGEDVPALLFLPY

-716 PPAIINIHGGPTT
+716 PPAIINIHGGPTA
-729 QHHREWDLATQV
+729 QHHREWNVATQV

-755 GSTGYGKAWREA
+755 GSTGYGKKWREA
-767 NRRDWGGKDLE
+767 NRGDWGGNDLE

-797 IGVYGGSYGGYL
+797 IGAYGGSYGGYL

-845 EYLFREFGDPAKDAE
+845 DYLIREFGDPAKDAE

-881 QGENDPRVPRGEAEQ
+881 QGENDPRVPRSEAEQ
-896 VVKALRDGGKTH
+896 VVKALRDSGKPH

-935 WFDRHL
+935 WFDRYL
-941 RQA
+941 RRA

>member
-1 MDIHQLRSWIFELYE
+1 VDIHQLRSWIFELYE

-78 QVAAHADDAD
+78 QVAVHADDAKA
-88 GIPGGPDLVLGDDE
+88 IPGGPDLVLGDDE

-108 RAVRVHANGQG
+108 RAIRVHANGNG
-119 ATVVLLRKA
+119 ATVLLLRKA

-146 LLPLAFSVVLS
+146 LLPLNFSVVLS

-172 ALQDELPKPKK
+172 ALQDELPKPRK

-193 DREYKGRLEDKL
+193 DRSYKGRLEDKL

-229 VVATAARELVEA
+229 VVASAARELVER
-241 PRRPVSSDRA
+241 PRRPLP
-251 VSAGGSEGARGPASA
+251 AGAAAAASGAA
-266 MDRGQASAM
+266 QASAKET
-275 DRGPAPA
+275 
-282 IGRGQAPAQGKR
+282 KR
-294 PRSFAEDWN
+294 PKSFAEDWD
-303 APSSPRPPT
+303 ARGTARPPT
-312 TIANPETDIQPPPP
+312 TIANPATDIQPPPP

-332 IGDRYRR
+332 IGARYRR

-357 VDLSPDGSEVAFS
+357 IDLSPDGSEVAFS

-379 YSAPLEGERIF
+379 FSAPLDGERIF
-390 QLTDA
+390 QLTEA
-395 KERSVWP
+395 NERSVWP
-402 RWSPDARQL
+402 RWSPDAKQL

-417 GGDEQFDIWFVDRD
+417 GGDERFDIWLVDRD
-431 GEHERNLTNETGV
+431 GEHERNLTNEPGV
-444 VHRDIAWSP
+444 THRDIAWSP
-453 DGTKLAYTANAGGK
+453 DGTKLAYTANATGK
-467 AFAIHV
+467 SFAVHL
-473 IDVGTGKKRAL
+473 IDVTTGAKRAL
-484 TDGVRDDM
+484 TDGVRDDL

-501 LLVFWSRRDDVR
+501 LLVFWSRREEIR
-513 TNADLYVVPSL
+513 TNADLYVVAAS
-524 GGEATLLETRAGKDG
+524 GGDATRLETRGGVDG
-539 ESFDPQWSPDGT
+539 ESIDPRWSPDGT
-551 RIAFTTDTRGRQEI
+551 QISFTTDTRGRQEV
-565 AIASYAERQISRV
+565 AVATYAEREIGRI
-578 EHMTESIYD
+578 ERMTDSIHD

-592 WRPDGRAL
+592 WRPDGRGLA
-600 VYLHNEDAAVSLRR
+600 YLHNEDAAVSLRR

-624 VSDIPGMHLSP
+624 VSDIPGMHAWP
-635 DVGPDSDTTAFLFSS
+635 DIGPDSDATAFLFSS
-650 PSHPWDV
+650 PSRPWDV
-657 FMTRERAIEAR
+657 FVTRERAIEAR
-668 ALTRSLPAT
+668 AITRSLPAT
-677 IDSATLVEPSHVRYP
+677 IDPETLVEPSHLRYP
-692 GADGDEVPALVFLPY
+692 GANGEDVPALLFLPY
-707 AEALRGEKI
+707 AEALQGETI
-716 PPAIINIHGGPTT
+716 PPAIINIHGGPTS
-729 QHHREWDLATQV
+729 QHHREWNVATQV

-755 GSTGYGKAWREA
+755 GSTGYGKKWREG

-778 DIARG
+778 DVARG

-797 IGVYGGSYGGYL
+797 IGVYGVSYGGYL
-809 TLMSLALRPDRFAA
+809 TLMSLALRGDRFAA
-823 GVSVVGVVSWKTMAE
+823 GVSVVGVVSWKTMVE

-845 EYLFREFGDPAKDAE
+845 EYLLRELGDPAKDAD

-866 PLTHASKIRAPLLIL
+866 PLTHASKIRSPLLVL
-881 QGENDPRVPRGEAEQ
+881 QGENDPRVPRSEAEQ
-896 VVKALRDGGKTH
+896 VVKALRDGRKPH

-916 GHGFRVTENRIDAL
+916 GHGFRTTENRIDAL

-941 RQA
+941 RHA

>member
-1 MDIHQLRSWIFELYE
+1 VDIHQLRSWIFELYE
-16 PLENER
+16 PLEDER
-22 QYIVYDEQRG
+22 QYIVYDEHRG

-62 AARAADAGKY
+62 AARAADAAKY
-72 REALGL
+72 REALGV
-78 QVAAHADDAD
+78 QVAAHASDAEKM
-88 GIPGGPDLVLGDDE
+88 PGGADVVLGDDE

-108 RAVRVHANGQG
+108 RAIRVSVPPYG
-119 ATVVLLRKA
+119 ATVILLRRA

-135 DLDLASDAARA
+135 DLDLASPAARK
-146 LLPLAFSVVLS
+146 LLSLDFSAVLS
-157 ARRSPMWNAG
+157 ARWAPMWNAG

-172 ALQDELPKPKK
+172 ALQDQLPKPRK

-229 VVATAARELVEA
+229 VVASTARELVER
-241 PRRPVSSDRA
+241 PRRPVGAARA
-251 VSAGGSEGARGPASA
+251 RAAGESEGARG
-266 MDRGQASAM
+266 
-275 DRGPAPA
+275 
-282 IGRGQAPAQGKR
+282 QAPAKNKR
-294 PRSFAEDWN
+294 PKSFAEDWA
-303 APSSPRPPT
+303 APSTARPPT

-326 VVAPRS
+326 VVEARS

-357 VDLSPDGSEVAFS
+357 IDLSPDGSEVAFS

-379 YSAPLEGERIF
+379 YSAPLAGERIF
-390 QLTDA
+390 QLTEA

-417 GGDEQFDIWFVDRD
+417 GGDERFDIWLVDRD
-431 GEHERNLTNETGV
+431 GEHDRNLTNEAEV
-444 VHRDIAWSP
+444 MHRDIAWSP
-453 DGTKLAYTANAGGK
+453 DGTKLAYTANSGGGEK
-467 AFAIHV
+467 AKTFAIHV
-473 IDVGTGKKRAL
+473 IDVSTGEKRAV
-484 TDGVRDDM
+484 TDGSRTDF
-492 QPRWSPDGT
+492 QPRWSPDGS
-501 LLVFWSRRDDVR
+501 LLLFWSRRESNG
-513 TNADLYVVPSL
+513 TNADLYVVAVS
-524 GGEATLLETRAGKDG
+524 GGEVTRLDTRGGVDG
-539 ESFDPQWSPDGT
+539 ESMDAQWSPDGT
-551 RIAFTTDTRGRQEI
+551 RISFTTDTRGRHEV
-565 AIASYAERQISRV
+565 AIATYAEREIGRV
-578 EHMTESIYD
+578 ERMTDSIHD

-600 VYLHNEDAAVSLRR
+600 GYLHNEDGAVSLRR
-614 VFAVSHADHA
+614 VFTVSHADHA
-624 VSDIPGMHLSP
+624 VSDIPGMHASP
-635 DVGPDSDTTAFLFSS
+635 DIGPDSDTTAFIFSS
-650 PSHPWDV
+650 PSRPWDV
-657 FMTRERAIEAR
+657 YVTRERASAAR
-668 ALTRSLPAT
+668 AITRSLPSG
-677 IDSATLVEPSHVRYP
+677 IDPATLVEPSHIRYP
-692 GADGDEVPALVFLPY
+692 GADRDDVPALLFLPY
-707 AEALRGEKI
+707 AEAMRGEKI
-716 PPAIINIHGGPTT
+716 PPAIINIHGGPTA
-729 QHHREWDLATQV
+729 QHHREWNVATQV

-755 GSTGYGKAWREA
+755 GSTGYGKKWREA
-767 NRRDWGGKDLE
+767 NRHDWGGKDLE

-783 AAWLGDQKLADPAR
+783 AAWLGEQKLADPAR

-845 EYLFREFGDPAKDAE
+845 DYVLRELGDPVKDAD

-866 PLTHASKIRAPLLIL
+866 PLTHASKIRAPLLVL
-881 QGENDPRVPRGEAEQ
+881 QGENDPRVPRTEAEQ
-896 VVKALRDGGKTH
+896 VVKALRDGGRTH

-916 GHGFRVTENRIDAL
+916 GHGFRVTENRIDSL

-941 RQA
+941 RKA

>member
-78 QVAAHADDAD
+78 QVAVHADDAKA
-88 GIPGGPDLVLGDDE
+88 IPGGPDLVLGDDE

-108 RAVRVHANGQG
+108 RAVRVHANGNG
-119 ATVVLLRKA
+119 ATVLLLRKA

-146 LLPLAFSVVLS
+146 LLPLNFSVVLS

-172 ALQDELPKPKK
+172 ALQDELPKPRK

-193 DREYKGRLEDKL
+193 DRSYKGRLEDKL

-229 VVATAARELVEA
+229 VVASAARELVER
-241 PRRPVSSDRA
+241 PRRPLP
-251 VSAGGSEGARGPASA
+251 AGAAAAASGAA
-266 MDRGQASAM
+266 QASAKET
-275 DRGPAPA
+275 
-282 IGRGQAPAQGKR
+282 KR
-294 PRSFAEDWN
+294 PKSFAEDWD
-303 APSSPRPPT
+303 ARGTARPPT
-312 TIANPETDIQPPPP
+312 TIANPATDIQPPPP
-326 VVAPRS
+326 VVTPRS
-332 IGDRYRR
+332 IGARYRR
-339 LSVEELAGVPYVD
+339 LSVQELAGVPYVD

-357 VDLSPDGSEVAFS
+357 IDLSPDGSEVAFS

-379 YSAPLEGERIF
+379 FSAPLDGERIF
-390 QLTDA
+390 QLTEA
-395 KERSVWP
+395 NERSVWP
-402 RWSPDARQL
+402 RWSPDAKQL

-417 GGDEQFDIWFVDRD
+417 GGDERFDIWLVDRD
-431 GEHERNLTNETGV
+431 GEHERNLTNEPGV
-444 VHRDIAWSP
+444 THRDIAWSP
-453 DGTKLAYTANAGGK
+453 DGTKLAYTANATGK
-467 AFAIHV
+467 SFAVHL
-473 IDVGTGKKRAL
+473 IDVTTGAKRAL
-484 TDGVRDDM
+484 TDGVRDDL

-501 LLVFWSRRDDVR
+501 LLVFWSRREEIR
-513 TNADLYVVPSL
+513 TNADLYVVAAS
-524 GGEATLLETRAGKDG
+524 GGDATRLETRGGVDG
-539 ESFDPQWSPDGT
+539 ESIDPRWSPDGT
-551 RIAFTTDTRGRQEI
+551 RISFTTDTRGRQEV
-565 AIASYAERQISRV
+565 AVATYAEREIGRI
-578 EHMTESIYD
+578 ERMTDSIHD

-592 WRPDGRAL
+592 WRPDGRGLA
-600 VYLHNEDAAVSLRR
+600 YLHNEDAAVSLRR

-624 VSDIPGMHLSP
+624 VSDIPGMHAWP
-635 DVGPDSDTTAFLFSS
+635 DIGPDSDATAFLFSS
-650 PSHPWDV
+650 PSRPWDV
-657 FMTRERAIEAR
+657 FVTRERAIEAR
-668 ALTRSLPAT
+668 AITRSLPAT
-677 IDSATLVEPSHVRYP
+677 IDPETLVEPSHLRYP
-692 GADGDEVPALVFLPY
+692 GANGEDVPALLFLPY
-707 AEALRGEKI
+707 AEALRDETI
-716 PPAIINIHGGPTT
+716 PPAIINIHGGPTS
-729 QHHREWDLATQV
+729 QHHREWNVATQV

-755 GSTGYGKAWREA
+755 GSTGYGKKWREG

-778 DIARG
+778 DVARG

-797 IGVYGGSYGGYL
+797 IGVYGVSYGGYL
-809 TLMSLALRPDRFAA
+809 TLMSLALRGDRFAA
-823 GVSVVGVVSWKTMAE
+823 GVSVVGVVSWKTMVE

-845 EYLFREFGDPAKDAE
+845 EYLLRELGDPAKDAD

-866 PLTHASKIRAPLLIL
+866 PLTHASKIRSPLLVL
-881 QGENDPRVPRGEAEQ
+881 QGENDPRVPRSEAEQ
-896 VVKALRDGGKTH
+896 VVKALRDGRKPH

-916 GHGFRVTENRIDAL
+916 GHGFRTTENRIDAL

-941 RQA
+941 RHA

>member
-1 MDIHQLRSWIFELYE
+1 VDIHQLRSWIFELYE

-22 QYIVYDEQRG
+22 QYIVYDEERG

-62 AARAADAGKY
+62 GARAADAGKY

-78 QVAAHADDAD
+78 QVAVHADDAD

-108 RAVRVHANGQG
+108 RAVRVRANGEG
-119 ATVVLLRKA
+119 ATVLLLRKT

-146 LLPLAFSVVLS
+146 LLPLNFSAVLS
-157 ARRSPMWNAG
+157 ARRSPIWNAG
-167 KDNLL
+167 RDNLL
-172 ALQDELPKPKK
+172 ALQDELPKPRK

-193 DREYKGRLEDKL
+193 DRAYRGRLEDKL

-229 VVATAARELVEA
+229 VVATAARELVER
-241 PRRPVSSDRA
+241 PRRPVQRGALPPRPLAD
-251 VSAGGSEGARGPASA
+251 AGEKPTS
-266 MDRGQASAM
+266 
-275 DRGPAPA
+275 
-282 IGRGQAPAQGKR
+282 KR
-294 PRSFAEDWN
+294 PKSFAEDWD
-303 APSSPRPPT
+303 ARGTARPPT

-352 YIWGG
+352 YLWGG
-357 VDLSPDGSEVAFS
+357 IDLSPDGSEVAFS

-390 QLTDA
+390 QLTEA

-417 GGDEQFDIWFVDRD
+417 GGDERFDIWLVDRD
-431 GEHERNLTNETGV
+431 GEHEHNLTNEPGLM
-444 VHRDIAWSP
+444 HRDIAWSP
-453 DGTKLAYTANAGGK
+453 DGTKLAYTANAAGK
-467 AFAIHV
+467 AFAVHV
-473 IDVGTGKKRAL
+473 IDVTTGAKRAL
-484 TDGVRDDM
+484 TDGSRDDF

-501 LLVFWSRRDDVR
+501 LLVFWSRREATR
-513 TNADLYVVPSL
+513 TNTDLYVVASS
-524 GGEATLLETRAGKDG
+524 GGETTRLETREGKDG
-539 ESFDPQWSPDGT
+539 ESTDPRWSPDGT
-551 RIAFTTDTRGRQEI
+551 RISFTTDTRGRTEV
-565 AIASYAERQISRV
+565 AMATYAEREIGRV
-578 EHMTESIYD
+578 ERMTESIFD

-600 VYLHNEDAAVSLRR
+600 AYLHNEDAAVSLRR
-614 VFAVSHADHA
+614 VFTVSHADHA
-624 VSDIPGMHLSP
+624 VSDIPGMHASP
-635 DVGPDSDTTAFLFSS
+635 DIGPDSDTTAFIFSS
-650 PSHPWDV
+650 PSRPWDV
-657 FMTRERAIEAR
+657 YVTRERASQAR
-668 ALTRSLPAT
+668 AITRSLPTT
-677 IDSATLVEPSHVRYP
+677 IDPATLVEPSHVRYP
-692 GADGDEVPALVFLPY
+692 GADGEDVPALLFLPY

-716 PPAIINIHGGPTT
+716 PPAIVNIHGGPAA
-729 QHHREWDLATQV
+729 QHHREWNVATQV

-755 GSTGYGKAWREA
+755 GSTGYGKKWRDA
-767 NRRDWGGKDLE
+767 NRHDWGGKDLE

-823 GVSVVGVVSWKTMAE
+823 GVSIVGIVSWKTMAE

-845 EYLFREFGDPAKDAE
+845 EALLREFGDPDKDAD
-860 LYRERS
+860 LYRDRS
-866 PLTHASKIRAPLLIL
+866 PLTHASKIRSPLLIL
-881 QGENDPRVPRGEAEQ
+881 QGENDPRVPRSEAEQ
-896 VVKALRDGGKTH
+896 VVKALRDGGKVH
-908 EYHVYPGE
+908 EYHVYTSE
-916 GHGFRVTENRIDAL
+916 GHGFRLTENRIDSL

-941 RQA
+941 RPA

>member
-1 MDIHQLRSWIFELYE
+1 LDIHQLRSWIFELYE

-22 QYIVYDEQRG
+22 QYIVYDEERG

-88 GIPGGPDLVLGDDE
+88 GIAGGPDLVLSDDE

-108 RAVRVHANGQG
+108 RAVRVHANGEG
-119 ATVVLLRKA
+119 ATVLLLRKA

-146 LLPLAFSVVLS
+146 LLPLSFSVVLS
-157 ARRSPMWNAG
+157 ARWSPMWNAG

-172 ALQDELPKPKK
+172 ALQEELPKPRK

-193 DREYKGRLEDKL
+193 DRAYKGRLEDKL

-229 VVATAARELVEA
+229 VVASEARELVER
-241 PRRPVSSDRA
+241 PRRPI
-251 VSAGGSEGARGPASA
+251 PAAPSA
-266 MDRGQASAM
+266 MAT
-275 DRGPAPA
+275 APVQQSPKA
-282 IGRGQAPAQGKR
+282 TNR
-294 PRSFAEDWN
+294 PKSFAEDW
-303 APSSPRPPT
+303 AARGSPRPPT

-352 YIWGG
+352 YVWGG
-357 VDLSPDGSEVAFS
+357 IDLSPDGSEVAFS

-379 YSAPLEGERIF
+379 YSVPLDGERIF

-417 GGDEQFDIWFVDRD
+417 GGDEQFDIWLVDRD
-431 GEHERNLTNETGV
+431 GEHERNLTNEPGV
-444 VHRDIAWSP
+444 MHRDIAWSP
-453 DGTKLAYTANAGGK
+453 DGTKLVYTANSGGK
-467 AFAIHV
+467 AFGIQV
-473 IDVGTGKKRAL
+473 IDLATGEKRAI
-484 TDGVRDDM
+484 TDGSRDDM

-501 LLVFWSRRDDVR
+501 LLVFWSRRETTR
-513 TNADLYVVPSL
+513 TNADLYVVAST
-524 GGEATLLETRAGKDG
+524 GGETTRLETRDGKDG
-539 ESFDPQWSPDGT
+539 ESTDPQWSPDGT
-551 RIAFTTDTRGRQEI
+551 RISFTTDTRGRHEI
-565 AIASYAERQISRV
+565 ALASYAEREVRRV
-578 EHMTESIYD
+578 EHMTDSIHD

-600 VYLHNEDAAVSLRR
+600 AYLHNEDAAVSLRR

-635 DVGPDSDTTAFLFSS
+635 DIGPNSDTTAFMFSS
-650 PSHPWDV
+650 PSRPWDV
-657 FMTRERAIEAR
+657 FVTGERAIEAR
-668 ALTRSLPAT
+668 ALTRSLPAA
-677 IDSATLVEPSHVRYP
+677 IDPATLVEPSHVRYP
-692 GADGDEVPALVFLPY
+692 GADGEDVPALLFLPY

-716 PPAIINIHGGPTT
+716 PPAIINIHGGPTA
-729 QHHREWDLATQV
+729 QHHREWNVATQV
-741 FVNAGFVVLEPNPR
+741 FVNAGFVLLEPNPR
-755 GSTGYGKAWREA
+755 GSTGYGKKWREA
-767 NRRDWGGKDLE
+767 NRGDWGGNDLE
-778 DIARG
+778 DTARG

-809 TLMSLALRPDRFAA
+809 TLMSLSLRPDRFAA

-845 EYLFREFGDPAKDAE
+845 DYLIREFGDPAKDAE

-881 QGENDPRVPRGEAEQ
+881 QGENDPRVPRSEAEQ
-896 VVKALRDGGKTH
+896 VVKALRDSGKPH

-935 WFDRHL
+935 WFDRYL
-941 RQA
+941 RRA

>member
-22 QYIVYDEQRG
+22 QYIVYDEERG

-88 GIPGGPDLVLGDDE
+88 GIAGGPDLVLSDDE

-108 RAVRVHANGQG
+108 RAVRVHANGEG
-119 ATVVLLRKA
+119 ATVLLLRKA
-128 GGVLVCG
+128 GGVLICG

-146 LLPLAFSVVLS
+146 LLPLSFSVVLS
-157 ARRSPMWNAG
+157 ARWSPMWNAG

-172 ALQDELPKPKK
+172 ALQEELPKPRK

-193 DREYKGRLEDKL
+193 DRAYKGRLEDKL

-229 VVATAARELVEA
+229 VVASAARELVER
-241 PRRPVSSDRA
+241 PRRPI
-251 VSAGGSEGARGPASA
+251 PAAPSA
-266 MDRGQASAM
+266 MAT
-275 DRGPAPA
+275 APVQQSPKA
-282 IGRGQAPAQGKR
+282 TNR
-294 PRSFAEDWN
+294 PKSFAEDW
-303 APSSPRPPT
+303 AARGSPRPPT

-352 YIWGG
+352 YVWGG
-357 VDLSPDGSEVAFS
+357 IDLSPDGSEVAFS

-379 YSAPLEGERIF
+379 YSVPLDGERIF

-417 GGDEQFDIWFVDRD
+417 GGDEQFDIWLVDRD
-431 GEHERNLTNETGV
+431 GEHERNLTNEPGV
-444 VHRDIAWSP
+444 MHRDIAWSP
-453 DGTKLAYTANAGGK
+453 DGTKLVYTANSGGK
-467 AFAIHV
+467 AFGIQV
-473 IDVGTGKKRAL
+473 IDLATGEKRAI
-484 TDGVRDDM
+484 TDGSRDDM

-501 LLVFWSRRDDVR
+501 LLVFWSRRETTR
-513 TNADLYVVPSL
+513 TNADLYVVAST
-524 GGEATLLETRAGKDG
+524 GGETTRLETRDGKDG
-539 ESFDPQWSPDGT
+539 ESTDPQWSPDGT
-551 RIAFTTDTRGRQEI
+551 RISFTTDTRGRHEI
-565 AIASYAERQISRV
+565 ALASYAEREVRRV
-578 EHMTESIYD
+578 EHMTDSIHD

-600 VYLHNEDAAVSLRR
+600 AYLHNEDAAVSLRR

-635 DVGPDSDTTAFLFSS
+635 DIGPNSDTTAFMFSS
-650 PSHPWDV
+650 PSRPWDV
-657 FMTRERAIEAR
+657 FVTGERAIEAR
-668 ALTRSLPAT
+668 ALTRSLPAA
-677 IDSATLVEPSHVRYP
+677 IDPATLVEPSHVRYP
-692 GADGDEVPALVFLPY
+692 GADGEDVPALLFLPY

-716 PPAIINIHGGPTT
+716 PPAIINIHGGPTA
-729 QHHREWDLATQV
+729 QHHREWNVATQV

-755 GSTGYGKAWREA
+755 GSTGYGKKWREA
-767 NRRDWGGKDLE
+767 NRGDWGGKDLE

-783 AAWLGDQKLADPAR
+783 AGWLGDQKLADPAR

-845 EYLFREFGDPAKDAE
+845 DYLIREFGDPTKDAE

-881 QGENDPRVPRGEAEQ
+881 QGENDPRVPRSEAEQ
-896 VVKALRDGGKTH
+896 VVKALRDSGKPH

-935 WFDRHL
+935 WFDRYL
-941 RQA
+941 RRA

>member
-1 MDIHQLRSWIFELYE
+1 VDIHQLRSWIFELYE

-62 AARAADAGKY
+62 SARAADAAKY

-78 QVAAHADDAD
+78 QVAVHADDAD

-108 RAVRVHANGQG
+108 RAVRVHANGEG
-119 ATVVLLRKA
+119 ATVLLLRKA

-146 LLPLAFSVVLS
+146 LLPLSFSVVLS

-172 ALQDELPKPKK
+172 ALQDELPKPPK

-193 DREYKGRLEDKL
+193 DRAYKGRLEDKL
-205 VPHDPIVPREVTAPR
+205 VAHDPIIPREVTAPR

-229 VVATAARELVEA
+229 VVATAARELVET
-241 PRRPVSSDRA
+241 PRRPVGAERA
-251 VSAGGSEGARGPASA
+251 RSADAREGV
-266 MDRGQASAM
+266 
-275 DRGPAPA
+275 RGPAPA
-282 IGRGQAPAQGKR
+282 EKQGQAPAKEQGRAPSKNKR
-294 PRSFAEDWN
+294 PKSFAEDWE
-303 APSSPRPPT
+303 AHGTARPPT
-312 TIANPETDIQPPPP
+312 TIANPATDIQPPPP

-339 LSVEELAGVPYVD
+339 LSVDELAGIPYVD
-352 YIWGG
+352 YLWGG
-357 VDLSPDGSEVAFS
+357 INLSPDGSEVAFS

-379 YSAPLEGERIF
+379 YSAPLDGERIF
-390 QLTDA
+390 QLTEA
-395 KERSVWP
+395 NERSVWP
-402 RWSPDARQL
+402 RWSPDANQL

-417 GGDEQFDIWFVDRD
+417 GGDERFDIWLVDRD
-431 GEHERNLTNETGV
+431 GEHERNLTNEPGV
-444 VHRDIAWSP
+444 MHRDIDWSP
-453 DGTKLAYTANAGGK
+453 DGTKLAYTANPGGK
-467 AFAIHV
+467 GFAIHV
-473 IDVGTGKKRAL
+473 IDATTGAKRAL
-484 TDGVRDDM
+484 TDGSRDDL

-501 LLVFWSRRDDVR
+501 LLLFWSRRDTTR
-513 TNADLYVVPSL
+513 TNADLYVVASS
-524 GGEATLLETRAGKDG
+524 GGDTTRLDTRGTQDG
-539 ESFDPQWSPDGT
+539 ESIDPRWSPDGT
-551 RIAFTTDTRGRQEI
+551 RISFTTDTRGRQEI
-565 AIASYAERQISRV
+565 AIAAYAEREVKRIER
-578 EHMTESIYD
+578 MTGSIHD

-600 VYLHNEDAAVSLRR
+600 AYLHSEDAAVSLRR
-614 VFAVSHADHA
+614 VFTVSHADHA
-624 VSDIPGMHLSP
+624 VSDIPGMHASP
-635 DVGPDSDTTAFLFSS
+635 EVGPDSDATVFLFSS
-650 PSHPWDV
+650 PSRPWDIYV
-657 FMTRERAIEAR
+657 TRERAIEAR
-668 ALTRSLPAT
+668 AITRSLPAT
-677 IDSATLVEPSHVRYP
+677 IDPATLVEPSHVRYP
-692 GADGDEVPALVFLPY
+692 GAGGEDVPALLFLPY
-707 AEALRGEKI
+707 AEALRGEGT
-716 PPAIINIHGGPTT
+716 PPAIINIHGGPAA
-729 QHHREWDLATQV
+729 QHHREWNVATQI

-755 GSTGYGKAWREA
+755 GSTGYGKKWREA
-767 NRRDWGGKDLE
+767 NRHDWGGKDLE

-797 IGVYGGSYGGYL
+797 IGVYGGNYGGFL

-823 GVSVVGVVSWKTMAE
+823 GVSVVGVVSWKTTLE

-845 EYLFREFGDPAKDAE
+845 DRLLREFGDPATDAD

-866 PLTHASKIRAPLLIL
+866 PLTHASKIRSPLLVL
-881 QGENDPRVPRGEAEQ
+881 QGENDPRVPRSEAEQ
-896 VVKALRDGGKTH
+896 LVKALRDGGKLH

-916 GHGFRVTENRIDAL
+916 GHGFRVTANRVDAL
-930 RRALD
+930 SRAID

-941 RQA
+941 RRA

>member
-52 GPASL
+52 GPTSL

-62 AARAADAGKY
+62 AARAADAAKY

-78 QVAAHADDAD
+78 QVAVHADDANA
-88 GIPGGPDLVLGDDE
+88 IPGGPDLVLGDDE

-108 RAVRVHANGQG
+108 RAIRVHANGDG
-119 ATVVLLRKA
+119 ATVLLLRKA

-146 LLPLAFSVVLS
+146 LLPLHFSVVLS

-172 ALQDELPKPKK
+172 TLQDELPKPRK

-205 VPHDPIVPREVTAPR
+205 VPHDPIVPREVTAAR

-229 VVATAARELVEA
+229 VVATAARELVER
-241 PRRPVSSDRA
+241 PRRPTPA
-251 VSAGGSEGARGPASA
+251 PASA
-266 MDRGQASAM
+266 AASGAAQQ
-275 DRGPAPA
+275 PAKA
-282 IGRGQAPAQGKR
+282 SKR
-294 PRSFAEDWN
+294 PKNFAEDWD
-303 APSSPRPPT
+303 ARGTARPPT
-312 TIANPETDIQPPPP
+312 TIANPATDIQPPPP

-357 VDLSPDGSEVAFS
+357 IDLSPDGSEVAFS

-379 YSAPLEGERIF
+379 FSAPLDGERIF
-390 QLTDA
+390 QLTGA
-395 KERSVWP
+395 NERSVWP
-402 RWSPDARQL
+402 RWSPDAKQL

-417 GGDEQFDIWFVDRD
+417 GGDERFDIWLVDRD
-431 GEHERNLTNETGV
+431 GEHERNLTNEPGV
-444 VHRDIAWSP
+444 MHRDLAWSP
-453 DGTKLAYTANAGGK
+453 DGTKLVYTANAAGK
-467 AFAIHV
+467 GFGVHV
-473 IDVGTGKKRAL
+473 IDVTTGAKRAL
-484 TDGVRDDM
+484 TDGARDDL

-501 LLVFWSRRDDVR
+501 LLVFWSRREDVR
-513 TNADLYVVPSL
+513 TNADLYVVAAS
-524 GGEATLLETRAGKDG
+524 GGDVTRLETRGGVDG
-539 ESFDPQWSPDGT
+539 ESIDPRWSPDGT
-551 RIAFTTDTRGRQEI
+551 RISFTTDTRGRQEI
-565 AIASYAERQISRV
+565 AIATYAEREIGRI
-578 EHMTESIYD
+578 ERMTESIHD

-600 VYLHNEDAAVSLRR
+600 TYLHNEDAAVSLRR

-624 VSDIPGMHLSP
+624 VSDIPGMHASP
-635 DVGPDSDTTAFLFSS
+635 DIGPDSDTTAFLFSS
-650 PSHPWDV
+650 PSRPWDV
-657 FMTRERAIEAR
+657 YVTRERAIEAK
-668 ALTRSLPAT
+668 AITRSLPAR
-677 IDSATLVEPSHVRYP
+677 IDPETLVEPSHVRYP
-692 GADGDEVPALVFLPY
+692 GAGGEDVPALLFLPY
-707 AEALRGEKI
+707 VEALRGEKVA
-716 PPAIINIHGGPTT
+716 PAIINIHGGPTS
-729 QHHREWDLATQV
+729 QHHREWNVATQV
-741 FVNAGFVVLEPNPR
+741 FANAGFVVLEPNPR
-755 GSTGYGKAWREA
+755 GSTGYGKKWREG

-778 DIARG
+778 DVARG

-797 IGVYGGSYGGYL
+797 IGVYGVSYGGYL

-823 GVSVVGVVSWKTMAE
+823 GVSVVGVVSWKTMVD

-845 EYLFREFGDPAKDAE
+845 DYLLRELGDPAKDAE

-866 PLTHASKIRAPLLIL
+866 PLTHASKIRAPLLVL
-881 QGENDPRVPRGEAEQ
+881 QGENDPRVPRSEAEQ
-896 VVKALRDGGKTH
+896 VVTALREGGKPH
-908 EYHVYPGE
+908 EYHAYPGE
-916 GHGFRVTENRIDAL
+916 GHGFRTTENRIDAL

-941 RQA
+941 RRA

>member
-1 MDIHQLRSWIFELYE
+1 VDIHQLRSWIFELYE

-78 QVAAHADDAD
+78 QVAVHADDAKA
-88 GIPGGPDLVLGDDE
+88 IPGGPDLVLGDDE

-108 RAVRVHANGQG
+108 RAIRVHANGNG
-119 ATVVLLRKA
+119 ATVLLLRKA

-146 LLPLAFSVVLS
+146 LLPLNFSVVLS

-172 ALQDELPKPKK
+172 TLQDELPKPRK

-193 DREYKGRLEDKL
+193 DRSYKGRLEDKL

-229 VVATAARELVEA
+229 VVASAARELVER
-241 PRRPVSSDRA
+241 PRRPLP
-251 VSAGGSEGARGPASA
+251 AGAAAAASGAA
-266 MDRGQASAM
+266 QASAKET
-275 DRGPAPA
+275 
-282 IGRGQAPAQGKR
+282 KR
-294 PRSFAEDWN
+294 PKSFAEDWD
-303 APSSPRPPT
+303 ARGTARPPT
-312 TIANPETDIQPPPP
+312 TIANPATDIQPPPP

-332 IGDRYRR
+332 IGARYRR

-357 VDLSPDGSEVAFS
+357 IDLSPDGSEVAFS

-379 YSAPLEGERIF
+379 FSAPLDGERIF
-390 QLTDA
+390 QLTEA
-395 KERSVWP
+395 NERSVWP
-402 RWSPDARQL
+402 RWSPDAKQL

-417 GGDEQFDIWFVDRD
+417 GGDERFDIWLVDRD
-431 GEHERNLTNETGV
+431 GEHERNLTNEPGV
-444 VHRDIAWSP
+444 THRDIAWSP
-453 DGTKLAYTANAGGK
+453 DGTKLAYTANARGK
-467 AFAIHV
+467 SFAVHL
-473 IDVGTGKKRAL
+473 IDVTTGAKRAL
-484 TDGVRDDM
+484 TDGVRDDL

-501 LLVFWSRRDDVR
+501 LLVFWSRREEIR
-513 TNADLYVVPSL
+513 TNADLYVVAAS
-524 GGEATLLETRAGKDG
+524 GGDATRLETRGGVDG
-539 ESFDPQWSPDGT
+539 ESIDPRWSPDGT
-551 RIAFTTDTRGRQEI
+551 RISFTTDTRGRQEV
-565 AIASYAERQISRV
+565 AVATYAEREIGRI
-578 EHMTESIYD
+578 ERMTDSIHD

-592 WRPDGRAL
+592 WRPDGRGLA
-600 VYLHNEDAAVSLRR
+600 YLHNEDAAVSLRR

-624 VSDIPGMHLSP
+624 VSDIPGMHAWP
-635 DVGPDSDTTAFLFSS
+635 DIGPDSDATAFLFSS
-650 PSHPWDV
+650 PSRPWDV
-657 FMTRERAIEAR
+657 FVTRERAIEAR
-668 ALTRSLPAT
+668 AITRSLPAT
-677 IDSATLVEPSHVRYP
+677 IDPETLVEPSHLRYP
-692 GADGDEVPALVFLPY
+692 GANGEDVPALLFLPY
-707 AEALRGEKI
+707 AEALRGETI
-716 PPAIINIHGGPTT
+716 PPAIINIHGGPTS
-729 QHHREWDLATQV
+729 QHHREWNVATQV

-755 GSTGYGKAWREA
+755 GSTGYGKKWREG

-778 DIARG
+778 DVARG

-797 IGVYGGSYGGYL
+797 IGVYGVSYGGYL
-809 TLMSLALRPDRFAA
+809 TLMSLALRGDRFAA
-823 GVSVVGVVSWKTMAE
+823 GVSVVGVVSWKTMVE

-845 EYLFREFGDPAKDAE
+845 EYLLRELGDPAKDAD

-866 PLTHASKIRAPLLIL
+866 PLTHASKIRSPLLVL
-881 QGENDPRVPRGEAEQ
+881 QGENDPRVPRSEAEQ
-896 VVKALRDGGKTH
+896 VVKALRDSGKPH

-916 GHGFRVTENRIDAL
+916 GHGFRTTENRIDAL

-941 RQA
+941 RHA

>member
-78 QVAAHADDAD
+78 QVAVHADDAKA
-88 GIPGGPDLVLGDDE
+88 IPGGPDLVLGDDE

-108 RAVRVHANGQG
+108 RAVRVHANGNG
-119 ATVVLLRKA
+119 ATVLLLRKA

-146 LLPLAFSVVLS
+146 LLPLNFSVVLS

-172 ALQDELPKPKK
+172 TLQDELPKPRK

-193 DREYKGRLEDKL
+193 DRSYKGRLEDKL

-229 VVATAARELVEA
+229 VVASAARELVER
-241 PRRPVSSDRA
+241 PRRPLP
-251 VSAGGSEGARGPASA
+251 AGAAAAASGAA
-266 MDRGQASAM
+266 QASAKET
-275 DRGPAPA
+275 
-282 IGRGQAPAQGKR
+282 KR
-294 PRSFAEDWN
+294 PKSFAEDWD
-303 APSSPRPPT
+303 ARGTARPPT
-312 TIANPETDIQPPPP
+312 TIANPATDIQPPPP

-332 IGDRYRR
+332 IGARYRR

-357 VDLSPDGSEVAFS
+357 IDLSPNGSEVAFS

-379 YSAPLEGERIF
+379 FSAPLDGERIF
-390 QLTDA
+390 QLTEA
-395 KERSVWP
+395 NERSVWP
-402 RWSPDARQL
+402 RWSPDAKQL

-417 GGDEQFDIWFVDRD
+417 GGDERFDIWLVDRD
-431 GEHERNLTNETGV
+431 GEHERNLTNEPGV
-444 VHRDIAWSP
+444 THRDIAWSP
-453 DGTKLAYTANAGGK
+453 DGTKLAYTANATGK
-467 AFAIHV
+467 SFAVHL
-473 IDVGTGKKRAL
+473 IDVTTGAKRAL
-484 TDGVRDDM
+484 TDGVRDDL

-501 LLVFWSRRDDVR
+501 LLVFWSRREEIR
-513 TNADLYVVPSL
+513 TNADLYVVAAS
-524 GGEATLLETRAGKDG
+524 GGDATRLETRGGVDG
-539 ESFDPQWSPDGT
+539 ESIDPRWSPDGT
-551 RIAFTTDTRGRQEI
+551 RISFTTDTRGRQEV
-565 AIASYAERQISRV
+565 AVATYAEREIGRI
-578 EHMTESIYD
+578 ERMTDSIHD

-592 WRPDGRAL
+592 WRPDGRGLA
-600 VYLHNEDAAVSLRR
+600 YLHNEDAAVSLRR

-624 VSDIPGMHLSP
+624 VSDIPGMHAWP
-635 DVGPDSDTTAFLFSS
+635 DIGPDSDATAFLFSS
-650 PSHPWDV
+650 PSRPWDV
-657 FMTRERAIEAR
+657 FVTRERAIEAR
-668 ALTRSLPAT
+668 AITRSLPAT
-677 IDSATLVEPSHVRYP
+677 IDPETLVEPSHLRYP
-692 GADGDEVPALVFLPY
+692 GANGEDVPALLFLPY
-707 AEALRGEKI
+707 AEALRGETI
-716 PPAIINIHGGPTT
+716 PPAIINIHGGPTS
-729 QHHREWDLATQV
+729 QHHREWNVATQV

-755 GSTGYGKAWREA
+755 GSTGYGKKWREG

-778 DIARG
+778 DVARG

-797 IGVYGGSYGGYL
+797 IGVYGVSYGGYL
-809 TLMSLALRPDRFAA
+809 TLMSLALRGDRFAA
-823 GVSVVGVVSWKTMAE
+823 GVSVVGVVSWKTMVE

-845 EYLFREFGDPAKDAE
+845 EYLLRELGDPAKDAD

-866 PLTHASKIRAPLLIL
+866 PLTHASKIRSPLLVL
-881 QGENDPRVPRGEAEQ
+881 QGENDPRVPRSEAEQ
-896 VVKALRDGGKTH
+896 VVKALRDSGKPH

-916 GHGFRVTENRIDAL
+916 GHGFRTTENRIDAL

-941 RQA
+941 RHA